1 LNRGKESR
9 PPVELRK
16 LSDSGR
22 GVVAIDDSAFMLG
35 FSLRENRF
43 AEVFGLVD
51 MDIAEVRFVGSSVLV
66 VGGAEHQEGHKVIS
80 QHASPPGH

>member
-1 LNRGKESR
+1 
-9 PPVELRK
+9 
-16 LSDSGR
+16 
-22 GVVAIDDSAFMLG
+22 MLG